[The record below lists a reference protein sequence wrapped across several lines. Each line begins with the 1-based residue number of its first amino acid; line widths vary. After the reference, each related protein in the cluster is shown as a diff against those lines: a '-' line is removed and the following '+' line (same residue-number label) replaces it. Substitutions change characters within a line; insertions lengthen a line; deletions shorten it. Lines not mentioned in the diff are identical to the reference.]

1 VAGAVSMCED
11 HWDRLKTKVDE
22 AGLSHLI
29 ADDGA
34 AAARRMKQ
42 QIETEQTTAAN
53 FDPLLHAYFGILSNA
68 GQIVSEAGGSGS
80 ALYVM
85 TDGDEDPIDDPI
97 FRSKAGRKTWPRCCV
112 CYLNL
117 VHKVTCVDRRCK
129 LDKEA
134 GYDWM
139 LDRATQ
145 DAVTKAR
152 ELGLVEAP
160 S

>member
-1 VAGAVSMCED
+1 VAAVVSFCPD
-11 HWDRLKTKVDE
+11 HWERLKEKVDE

-34 AAARRMKQ
+34 AAARRMKSAV
-42 QIETEQTTAAN
+42 ETEQTTAAN

-68 GQIVSEAGGSGS
+68 GQIVSQAGGGSGA

-97 FRSKAGRKTWPRCCV
+97 FRSKAGRKTWPRCAV

-117 VHKVTCVDRRCK
+117 VHKVTCTDRRCK

-139 LDRATQ
+139 LDRAVQ
-145 DAVTKAR
+145 DAVAKAR
-152 ELGLVEAP
+152 ELGLVDA
-160 S
+160 

>member
-1 VAGAVSMCED
+1 VAAVVSFCDD
-11 HWDRLKTKVDE
+11 HWDRLRAKVDE

-29 ADDGA
+29 ARGGA

-68 GQIVSEAGGSGS
+68 GQVVDEAGGS

-85 TDGDEDPIDDPI
+85 LDGDEDRIDDPI
-97 FRSKAGRKTWPRCCV
+97 FRSKAGRDTWPRCAV

-117 VHKVTCVDRRCK
+117 VHKVTCTDRRCR

-139 LDRATQ
+139 LDRAVQ
-145 DAVTKAR
+145 DAVAKAR
-152 ELGLVEAP
+152 ELGLVDG
-160 S
+160 